1 MGLLRCTGIRHCP
14 PSFRTTSYIRPV
26 YTPPGAR
33 TGRLASAQFPG
44 PAVYALPTPDDPPTG
59 SCRSSRKR
67 PWKVDDAIVRI
78 GRARGVR
85 RSRSPPRAPMNA
97 RVSGRHGTAA
107 NGRKQVSRT
116 LARVF
121 AGWRTGLPGPVL
133 VLQAGT
139 AVNYFGTGLI
149 LPFEIIYLHQAR
161 GFPTAT
167 AGLVLA
173 AVMGTAALV
182 TPLSGAL
189 LDRFRA
195 KPVLITGNLASALGY
210 AGFAFVDR
218 PWQAFVCAAVG
229 GAGFGVANTA
239 NQVLSLTLVSA
250 EQRASSI
257 ALRRVAGNFGLGAG
271 ATVAGFVVAAANHL
285 RVFQAL
291 YLFDG
296 LTFAVFALVVLAG
309 IPNPRLANAAPAS
322 DRGTGFRA
330 VAHDRLF
337 LILIAANI
345 VLVMTGGAFF
355 SNILAPFATAHT
367 PVGPGEIGIVFFIN
381 TFFIVVAQ
389 IPATRVVKRMRRT
402 HALAA
407 TSALFAIGLL
417 AVLLA
422 TLTSSALTAT
432 AVLAGVAI
440 VIAIGECAQFI
451 VTGTIVADLAP
462 PHLLGR
468 YMSLYGLSF
477 TAGVALGP
485 AVGGALLAT
494 SPDAVWWGGALAVAL
509 TGAGLLRLRDRIP
522 DPLLPA
528 QCPAPQAVSAADMD
542 SAYHSQ
548 MSNTEM

>member
-1 MGLLRCTGIRHCP
+1 MRSDMHGK
-14 PSFRTTSYIRPV
+14 
-26 YTPPGAR
+26 AA
-33 TGRLASAQFPG
+33 AS
-44 PAVYALPTPDDPPTG
+44 
-59 SCRSSRKR
+59 
-67 PWKVDDAIVRI
+67 
-78 GRARGVR
+78 RG
-85 RSRSPPRAPMNA
+85 
-97 RVSGRHGTAA
+97 
-107 NGRKQVSRT
+107 KQVSGT

-121 AGWRTGLPGPVL
+121 AGWRTGLPRPVM

-161 GFPTAT
+161 GFSTAT

-195 KPVLITGNLASALGY
+195 KPILITGNLASAVGY

-218 PWQAFVCAAVG
+218 PWQGFVCAAVG
-229 GAGFGVANTA
+229 GAGFGVAATA
-239 NQVLSLTLVSA
+239 NQVLSLSLISA
-250 EQRASSI
+250 EQRASAI
-257 ALRRVAGNFGLGAG
+257 ALRRVVGNFGIGSG
-271 ATVAGFVVAAANHL
+271 ATVAGFIVAFANDL
-285 RVFQAL
+285 RAFQAL
-291 YLFDG
+291 YLVDG
-296 LTFAVFALVVLAG
+296 LTFAVFALVVLVG

-330 VAHDRLF
+330 VAHDRL
-337 LILIAANI
+337 LLMLIAANV

-355 SNILAPFATAHT
+355 SNILAPFAVAHT
-367 PVGPGEIGIVFFIN
+367 PVGPGEIGVVRFIN

-389 IPATRVVKRMRRT
+389 IPAARVVKRMRRT

-407 TSALFAIGLL
+407 TSALFAVGLL

-422 TLTSSALTAT
+422 TLTSSTLTAT
-432 AVLAGVAI
+432 AVLAAVAI
-440 VIAIGECAQFI
+440 VIAIGECAQFV

-468 YMSLYGLSF
+468 YMALYGLSF
-477 TAGVALGP
+477 MAGVAIGP

-509 TGAGLLRLRDRIP
+509 TGAGLLRLGDRIP
-522 DPLLPA
+522 DPLVHAQSLRLDVTPLP
-528 QCPAPQAVSAADMD
+528 D
-542 SAYHSQ
+542 
-548 MSNTEM
+548 

>member
-1 MGLLRCTGIRHCP
+1 M
-14 PSFRTTSYIRPV
+14 
-26 YTPPGAR
+26 
-33 TGRLASAQFPG
+33 
-44 PAVYALPTPDDPPTG
+44 
-59 SCRSSRKR
+59 
-67 PWKVDDAIVRI
+67 
-78 GRARGVR
+78 
-85 RSRSPPRAPMNA
+85 
-97 RVSGRHGTAA
+97 HGKAA
-107 NGRKQVSRT
+107 DRRKQVSRT

-121 AGWRTGLPGPVL
+121 AGWRTGLSGPVI

-173 AVMGTAALV
+173 AVMGTAAVV

-189 LDRFRA
+189 LDRLRA
-195 KPVLITGNLASALGY
+195 KPLLITGNLSSALGY

-257 ALRRVAGNFGLGAG
+257 ALRRVAGNFGLGLG
-271 ATVAGFVVAAANHL
+271 ATVAGFIIASADHL
-285 RVFQAL
+285 RAFQAL
-291 YLFDG
+291 YLVDG
-296 LTFAVFALVVLAG
+296 LTFAVCALVVLVG
-309 IPNPRLANAAPAS
+309 IPNPRRANAASAS

-345 VLVMTGGAFF
+345 VFVMTGGALF
-355 SNILAPFATAHT
+355 SNILAPFAEAHT

-422 TLTSSALTAT
+422 TLTSSTLTAT

-451 VTGTIVADLAP
+451 VLGLIVAELAP
-462 PHLLGR
+462 PDLLGR
-468 YMSLYGLSF
+468 YMSLYALAF
-477 TAGVALGP
+477 MAGVALGP
-485 AVGGALLAT
+485 AAGGALLAT
-494 SPDAVWWGGALAVAL
+494 SPDAVWWGGALTAAL
-509 TGAGLLRLRDRIP
+509 TGAGLLGLGNRIP
-522 DPLLPA
+522 DPLLQA
-528 QCPAPQAVSAADMD
+528 QYPPPQAVSMADLD
-542 SAYHSQ
+542 SACHSQ
-548 MSNTEM
+548 MKSTEMS

>member
-1 MGLLRCTGIRHCP
+1 M
-14 PSFRTTSYIRPV
+14 
-26 YTPPGAR
+26 
-33 TGRLASAQFPG
+33 
-44 PAVYALPTPDDPPTG
+44 
-59 SCRSSRKR
+59 
-67 PWKVDDAIVRI
+67 
-78 GRARGVR
+78 
-85 RSRSPPRAPMNA
+85 
-97 RVSGRHGTAA
+97 HGTAA
-107 NGRKQVSRT
+107 NRRKQVSKT

-121 AGWRTGLPGPVL
+121 AGWRTGLPGPVII
-133 VLQAGT
+133 LQAGN
-139 AVNYFGTGLI
+139 AVNYFGSGLI

-173 AVMGTAALV
+173 AVMAMAALV

-189 LDRFRA
+189 LDRFPA

-218 PWQAFVCAAVG
+218 PWQAFVCSAVG
-229 GAGFGVANTA
+229 GAGFGVASTA

-271 ATVAGFVVAAANHL
+271 ATVAGFIVAAANHL

-296 LTFAVFALVVLAG
+296 LTFAVFALVVLVG
-309 IPNPRLANAAPAS
+309 IPNPRLANAASAS

-337 LILIAANI
+337 LILIAANV

-355 SNILAPFATAHT
+355 SNILPPFAKAHT
-367 PVGPGEIGIVFFIN
+367 PVGPGEIGIVIFIN
-381 TFFIVVAQ
+381 TFVIVVAQ
-389 IPATRVVKRMRRT
+389 VPATRVVKRMRRT

-407 TSALFAIGLL
+407 TSALFAVGLL

-422 TLTSSALTAT
+422 TLTNSTFTAT

-451 VTGTIVADLAP
+451 VLGPIVADLAP

-468 YMSLYGLSF
+468 YMSLYGLTF
-477 TAGVALGP
+477 MAGVALGP

-494 SPDAVWWGGALAVAL
+494 SPNAVWWGGGLTVAL
-509 TGAGLLRLRDRIP
+509 IGAGLLRLGDRIP
-522 DPLLPA
+522 DPLLQA
-528 QCPAPQAVSAADMD
+528 QCPPPQAVSAADVD
-542 SAYHSQ
+542 SAV
-548 MSNTEM
+548 TAR

>member
-1 MGLLRCTGIRHCP
+1 MN
-14 PSFRTTSYIRPV
+14 
-26 YTPPGAR
+26 
-33 TGRLASAQFPG
+33 
-44 PAVYALPTPDDPPTG
+44 
-59 SCRSSRKR
+59 
-67 PWKVDDAIVRI
+67 VRD
-78 GRARGVR
+78 
-85 RSRSPPRAPMNA
+85 
-97 RVSGRHGTAA
+97 SGMHGKTA
-107 NGRKQVSRT
+107 NRRKQVSRT

-121 AGWRTGLPGPVL
+121 AGWRTGLSGPVI

-173 AVMGTAALV
+173 AVMGTAAVV
-182 TPLSGAL
+182 TPPSGAL

-195 KPVLITGNLASALGY
+195 KPILITGNLASALGY

-218 PWQAFVCAAVG
+218 PWQAFVCSAVG

-257 ALRRVAGNFGLGAG
+257 ALRRVAGNFGLGSG
-271 ATVAGFVVAAANHL
+271 ATVAGFIVASANDL
-285 RVFQAL
+285 RAFQAL

-296 LTFAVFALVVLAG
+296 VTFAVFALVVLVG
-309 IPNPRLANAAPAS
+309 IPNPRLANAALAS

-345 VLVMTGGAFF
+345 VLVMTGGALF
-355 SNILAPFATAHT
+355 SNILAPFAEAHT
-367 PVGPGEIGIVFFIN
+367 PVGPREIGVVFFIN

-422 TLTSSALTAT
+422 TLTSSTFTAT
-432 AVLAGVAI
+432 TVLAGVAI
-440 VIAIGECAQFI
+440 VIALGECAQFI
-451 VTGTIVADLAP
+451 VLGPIVVDLAP
-462 PHLLGR
+462 PHLLAR
-468 YMSLYGLSF
+468 YMSLYGLAF
-477 TAGVALGP
+477 MAGVALGP

-494 SPDAVWWGGALAVAL
+494 SPDAVWWGGALAAAL
-509 TGAGLLRLRDRIP
+509 IGAGMLRLGDRIP
-522 DPLLPA
+522 DPLLKA
-528 QCPAPQAVSAADMD
+528 QCPPPQAVSAAEMD
-542 SAYHSQ
+542 SACHSQ
-548 MSNTEM
+548 MKSTE

>member
-1 MGLLRCTGIRHCP
+1 M
-14 PSFRTTSYIRPV
+14 
-26 YTPPGAR
+26 
-33 TGRLASAQFPG
+33 Q
-44 PAVYALPTPDDPPTG
+44 
-59 SCRSSRKR
+59 SS
-67 PWKVDDAIVRI
+67 
-78 GRARGVR
+78 
-85 RSRSPPRAPMNA
+85 
-97 RVSGRHGTAA
+97 AA
-107 NGRKQVSRT
+107 NRRKQPGRT
-116 LARVF
+116 LAGVF

-173 AVMGTAALV
+173 AVMGTAAVV

-195 KPVLITGNLASALGY
+195 KPILITGNLASALGY
-210 AGFAFVDR
+210 AAFAFAGR
-218 PWQAFVCAAVG
+218 PWQAFVCATVG
-229 GAGFGVANTA
+229 GAGFGLANTA
-239 NQVLSLTLVSA
+239 NQVLSLTLVSV

-257 ALRRVAGNFGLGAG
+257 ALRRVAGNFGLGSG
-271 ATVAGFVVAAANHL
+271 ATVAGFIVAAAHDL
-285 RVFQAL
+285 RAFQAL

-309 IPNPRLANAAPAS
+309 IPNPHIANAAPAS
-322 DRGTGFRA
+322 DRETGFRA
-330 VAHDRLF
+330 VAHDRIF
-337 LILIAANI
+337 LIVIAANI
-345 VLVMTGGAFF
+345 VLVMTGGALF
-355 SNILAPFATAHT
+355 SNILPPFVKAHT
-367 PVGPGEIGIVFFIN
+367 PVGPGEIGVVIFIN

-389 IPATRVVKRMRRT
+389 IPATRAVKRMRRT

-432 AVLAGVAI
+432 TVLAGVAI

-468 YMSLYGLSF
+468 YMSFYGLSF

-494 SPDAVWWGGALAVAL
+494 SPDAVWWGGALTVAL
-509 TGAGLLRLRDRIP
+509 TGTGLLRLSDRIP
-522 DPLLPA
+522 DPLLQA
-528 QCPAPQAVSAADMD
+528 QCPPPQAVSAADTD
-542 SAYHSQ
+542 SACHSQ
-548 MSNTEM
+548 MTS

>member
-1 MGLLRCTGIRHCP
+1 MHRYLSR
-14 PSFRTTSYIRPV
+14 
-26 YTPPGAR
+26 
-33 TGRLASAQFPG
+33 
-44 PAVYALPTPDDPPTG
+44 AL
-59 SCRSSRKR
+59 K
-67 PWKVDDAIVRI
+67 
-78 GRARGVR
+78 
-85 RSRSPPRAPMNA
+85 NA
-97 RVSGRHGTAA
+97 RVSGIHGNAA
-107 NGRKQVSRT
+107 NRGKQVSRM

-121 AGWRTGLPGPVL
+121 AGWQTGLSGPVL

-139 AVNYFGTGLI
+139 AVNFFGTGLV

-173 AVMGTAALV
+173 ALMGTAAVV
-182 TPLSGAL
+182 TPPSGAL

-195 KPVLITGNLASALGY
+195 KPILIAGNLASALGY
-210 AGFAFVDR
+210 ACFAFVDR
-218 PWQAFVCAAVG
+218 PWQAFVCSAVG
-229 GAGFGVANTA
+229 GAGLGVAGTA
-239 NQVLSLTLVSA
+239 SQVLSLTLVTA

-257 ALRRVAGNFGLGAG
+257 ALRRVAGNFGLGSG
-271 ATVAGFVVAAANHL
+271 ATVAGFIVASANHL
-285 RVFQAL
+285 RAFQAL

-296 LTFAVFALVVLAG
+296 VTFAVFALVVLLG
-309 IPNPRLANAAPAS
+309 IPNPRLANAASAS
-322 DRGTGFRA
+322 GRGAGFRA

-345 VLVMTGGAFF
+345 VLVMVGGALFA
-355 SNILAPFATAHT
+355 NILPPFAKAYT
-367 PVGPGEIGIVFFIN
+367 PVGPGEIGVVIFIN
-381 TFFIVVAQ
+381 TFFVVVAQ

-422 TLTSSALTAT
+422 TLTSSTLTAT
-432 AVLAGVAI
+432 IVLAGVAI

-451 VTGTIVADLAP
+451 VLGPIVADLAP
-462 PHLLGR
+462 PHLLAR

-494 SPDAVWWGGALAVAL
+494 SPDAIWWGGALMAAL
-509 TGAGLLRLRDRIP
+509 IGAGLLRLGDRIP
-522 DPLLPA
+522 DPLLQT
-528 QCPAPQAVSAADMD
+528 QCPPPQAAPEAMTQRGGR
-542 SAYHSQ
+542 AP
-548 MSNTEM
+548 

>member
-1 MGLLRCTGIRHCP
+1 ME
-14 PSFRTTSYIRPV
+14 SS
-26 YTPPGAR
+26 
-33 TGRLASAQFPG
+33 ASAG
-44 PAVYALPTPDDPPTG
+44 RVASAV
-59 SCRSSRKR
+59 
-67 PWKVDDAIVRI
+67 
-78 GRARGVR
+78 
-85 RSRSPPRAPMNA
+85 
-97 RVSGRHGTAA
+97 
-107 NGRKQVSRT
+107 

-121 AGWRTGLPGPVL
+121 AVWRTGLPRPVII
-133 VLQAGT
+133 LQAGD
-139 AVNYFGTGLI
+139 AVNYFGNGLI

-173 AVMGTAALV
+173 AVMGTAAVV

-195 KPVLITGNLASALGY
+195 KPVLIAGNLANALGY

-218 PWQAFVCAAVG
+218 PWQAFACAAVG
-229 GAGFGVANTA
+229 GAGFGLANTA
-239 NQVLSLTLVSA
+239 NRVLSLTLVSA

-257 ALRRVAGNFGLGAG
+257 ALGRVAGNFGLGSG
-271 ATVAGFVVAAANHL
+271 ATVAGFIVASASHL
-285 RVFQAL
+285 RAFQAL

-309 IPNPRLANAAPAS
+309 IPNPPLANAPSAS

-345 VLVMTGGAFF
+345 VLVMTGGALF
-355 SNILAPFATAHT
+355 SNILAPFAKAHT

-381 TFFIVVAQ
+381 TFFVVVAQ

-407 TSALFAIGLL
+407 ASALFAIGLL

-422 TLTSSALTAT
+422 TLTSSTLTAT

-451 VTGTIVADLAP
+451 VLGPIVADLAP

-485 AVGGALLAT
+485 AAGGALLAT
-494 SPDAVWWGGALAVAL
+494 SPDAVWWGGALTTAL
-509 TGAGLLRLRDRIP
+509 IGAGLLRLGNRIP
-522 DPLLPA
+522 DPLLKA
-528 QCPAPQAVSAADMD
+528 QCPLPQAASVANMHAAC
-542 SAYHSQ
+542 HSQ
-548 MSNTEM
+548 MNSTEM

>member
-1 MGLLRCTGIRHCP
+1 MN
-14 PSFRTTSYIRPV
+14 
-26 YTPPGAR
+26 
-33 TGRLASAQFPG
+33 
-44 PAVYALPTPDDPPTG
+44 
-59 SCRSSRKR
+59 
-67 PWKVDDAIVRI
+67 VR
-78 GRARGVR
+78 A
-85 RSRSPPRAPMNA
+85 
-97 RVSGRHGTAA
+97 SGRHGKAA
-107 NGRKQVSRT
+107 NDRKQVSRT
-116 LARVF
+116 LARAF
-121 AGWRTGLPGPVL
+121 AGWRTGLSGPVL
-133 VLQAGT
+133 VLQAGN
-139 AVNYFGTGLI
+139 AVNWFGSGLV

-173 AVMGTAALV
+173 AVMGTAAVV

-195 KPVLITGNLASALGY
+195 KPVLITGNLACALGY

-218 PWQAFVCAAVG
+218 PWQAFVCSAVG
-229 GAGFGVANTA
+229 GAGFGVASTT
-239 NQVLSLTLVSA
+239 NQVLSVTLVSA

-257 ALRRVAGNFGLGAG
+257 ALHRVAGNFGVGGGA
-271 ATVAGFVVAAANHL
+271 AVAGFIVASANSL
-285 RVFQAL
+285 RAFQAL

-296 LTFAVFALVVLAG
+296 VTFAVFALIVLAG
-309 IPNPRLANAAPAS
+309 IPNPPLANAASAR
-322 DRGTGFRA
+322 DGGTGFRA

-345 VLVMTGGAFF
+345 VLVMTGLGLFA
-355 SNILAPFATAHT
+355 NILPPFAKAHT

-381 TFFIVVAQ
+381 TLFIVVAQ

-422 TLTSSALTAT
+422 TLTNSTLTAT
-432 AVLAGVAI
+432 AVLAAVAI

-451 VTGTIVADLAP
+451 VLGPIVADLAP

-468 YMSLYGLSF
+468 YMSFYGLTF

-494 SPDAVWWGGALAVAL
+494 SPDAVWWGGALAAAL
-509 TGAGLLRLRDRIP
+509 IGAGLLRLGDRVP
-522 DPLLPA
+522 DPLLQA
-528 QCPAPQAVSAADMD
+528 QCPPPQAVSVLPRRRCRP
-542 SAYHSQ
+542 
-548 MSNTEM
+548 

>member
-1 MGLLRCTGIRHCP
+1 M
-14 PSFRTTSYIRPV
+14 
-26 YTPPGAR
+26 
-33 TGRLASAQFPG
+33 
-44 PAVYALPTPDDPPTG
+44 
-59 SCRSSRKR
+59 
-67 PWKVDDAIVRI
+67 
-78 GRARGVR
+78 
-85 RSRSPPRAPMNA
+85 
-97 RVSGRHGTAA
+97 
-107 NGRKQVSRT
+107 SRT

-121 AGWRTGLPGPVL
+121 AGWRTGLPGPVI

-161 GFPTAT
+161 GFPTAI

-173 AVMGTAALV
+173 AVMGTAAIV

-195 KPVLITGNLASALGY
+195 KPILITGNLASALGY
-210 AGFAFVDR
+210 AGFAFAGR
-218 PWQAFVCAAVG
+218 PWQAFACAAVG
-229 GAGFGVANTA
+229 GAGFGIASTA

-257 ALRRVAGNFGLGAG
+257 ALRRVAGNFGLGSG
-271 ATVAGFVVAAANHL
+271 ATAAGFIIASASHL
-285 RVFQAL
+285 RAFQAL

-309 IPNPRLANAAPAS
+309 IPNPRPANAAPAS

-330 VAHDRLF
+330 VARDRVF

-345 VLVMTGGAFF
+345 VLVMTGGALF
-355 SNILAPFATAHT
+355 SNILPPFAKEHT
-367 PVGPGEIGIVFFIN
+367 PVGPGEIGIVIFIN

-402 HALAA
+402 RALAA
-407 TSALFAIGLL
+407 TSALFAAGLL

-422 TLTSSALTAT
+422 TLTSSVLTAT
-432 AVLAGVAI
+432 AILAGVAI
-440 VIAIGECAQFI
+440 VIAVGECAQFI
-451 VTGTIVADLAP
+451 VLGPIVADLAP

-468 YMSLYGLSF
+468 YMSLYGLTF

-485 AVGGALLAT
+485 AAGGALLAI
-494 SPDAVWWGGALAVAL
+494 SPDAIWWGGALTVAL
-509 TGAGLLRLRDRIP
+509 TGAGLLRLGNRIP
-522 DPLLPA
+522 DPLLQA
-528 QCPAPQAVSAADMD
+528 QRPPPQAASAADTN
-542 SAYHSQ
+542 SSCHSQ
-548 MSNTEM
+548 TNTQV

>member
-1 MGLLRCTGIRHCP
+1 MHYRP
-14 PSFRTTSYIRPV
+14 PARSAHRIVPQQLETT
-26 YTPPGAR
+26 
-33 TGRLASAQFPG
+33 LE
-44 PAVYALPTPDDPPTG
+44 
-59 SCRSSRKR
+59 
-67 PWKVDDAIVRI
+67 VDDGIVRI
-78 GRARGVR
+78 GWARGVR
-85 RSRSPPRAPMNA
+85 RSRSPPPRALMNV
-97 RVSGRHGTAA
+97 RVSGMHGKAA
-107 NGRKQVSRT
+107 NRRKQPGRT

-121 AGWRTGLPGPVL
+121 AGWRTGLSGPVL

-139 AVNYFGTGLI
+139 AVNYFGTGLV

-173 AVMGTAALV
+173 AVMGTAAV
-182 TPLSGAL
+182 VMPSSGAL

-195 KPVLITGNLASALGY
+195 KPILITGNLASALGY
-210 AGFAFVDR
+210 AGFAFVER
-218 PWQAFVCAAVG
+218 PWQAFACAVVG

-239 NQVLSLTLVSA
+239 NQVLTLTLVSA

-257 ALRRVAGNFGLGAG
+257 ALRRVAGNFGIGSG
-271 ATVAGFVVAAANHL
+271 ATVAGFIVAAAHDL
-285 RVFQAL
+285 RAFQAL

-296 LTFAVFALVVLAG
+296 VTFAVFALVVLAG

-322 DRGTGFRA
+322 GRGTGFRA
-330 VAHDRLF
+330 VAHDRLL
-337 LILIAANI
+337 LILIGANI
-345 VLVMTGGAFF
+345 VLVMTGGALF
-355 SNILAPFATAHT
+355 SNILAPFAVAHT
-367 PVGPGEIGIVFFIN
+367 AVGPGEIGVVIFIN

-422 TLTSSALTAT
+422 PLTSSTLTAT

-451 VTGTIVADLAP
+451 VVGPIVADLAP
-462 PHLLGR
+462 PHLFGR

-509 TGAGLLRLRDRIP
+509 TGAGLLRLGDRIP
-522 DPLLPA
+522 DPLQQA
-528 QCPAPQAVSAADMD
+528 QGPPPQAVSAADVD
-542 SAYHSQ
+542 SACHSQ
-548 MSNTEM
+548 MNS

>member
-1 MGLLRCTGIRHCP
+1 M
-14 PSFRTTSYIRPV
+14 
-26 YTPPGAR
+26 
-33 TGRLASAQFPG
+33 
-44 PAVYALPTPDDPPTG
+44 
-59 SCRSSRKR
+59 
-67 PWKVDDAIVRI
+67 
-78 GRARGVR
+78 
-85 RSRSPPRAPMNA
+85 
-97 RVSGRHGTAA
+97 HGKAA
-107 NGRKQVSRT
+107 NRRKQLSRT

-121 AGWRTGLPGPVL
+121 AGWRTGLPGPVI

-161 GFPTAT
+161 GFSTAT

-173 AVMGTAALV
+173 AVMGTAAVV

-195 KPVLITGNLASALGY
+195 KPILITGNLASALGY

-218 PWQAFVCAAVG
+218 PWQAFACAAVG

-250 EQRASSI
+250 QQRASSI
-257 ALRRVAGNFGLGAG
+257 ALRRVAGNFGLGSG
-271 ATVAGFVVAAANHL
+271 ATVAGFIVASASDL
-285 RVFQAL
+285 RTFQAL

-296 LTFAVFALVVLAG
+296 LTFAVFALVVLVG
-309 IPNPRLANAAPAS
+309 LPNPRLANAASAS

-330 VAHDRLF
+330 VAHDWLF

-355 SNILAPFATAHT
+355 SNILAPFAETRT
-367 PVGPGEIGIVFFIN
+367 PVGPGEIGVV
-381 TFFIVVAQ
+381 FFIVVAQ
-389 IPATRVVKRMRRT
+389 IPATRVVRRMRRT

-407 TSALFAIGLL
+407 TSALFTIGLL

-422 TLTSSALTAT
+422 TLTSSTLTAT
-432 AVLAGVAI
+432 TVLAGVAI

-494 SPDAVWWGGALAVAL
+494 SPNAVWWGGALAVAL
-509 TGAGLLRLRDRIP
+509 TGAGLLRLGDRIP
-522 DPLLPA
+522 DPLLQA
-528 QCPAPQAVSAADMD
+528 QRPAPQAVSAADMD
-542 SAYHSQ
+542 SARHSQ
-548 MSNTEM
+548 MNS